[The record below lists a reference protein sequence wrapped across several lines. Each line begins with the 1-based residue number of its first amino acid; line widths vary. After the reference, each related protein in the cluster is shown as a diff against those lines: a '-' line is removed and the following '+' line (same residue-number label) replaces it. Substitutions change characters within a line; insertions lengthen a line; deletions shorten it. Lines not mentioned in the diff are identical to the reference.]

1 MSNPSSRADTDTIKA
16 AFASDENLAVRIRTH
31 ELFTRPPVDFPR
43 WVIDTRQW
51 HGDEWVLDVGAG
63 PGTYFDLVL
72 ERIPDGRLIAG
83 DLSFGMLQHARRNA
97 PSAEIPLLNLDAQ
110 NLPFADG
117 TFDVVLANHMLY
129 HVPDIDAALSEI
141 RRVLKWDGC
150 LMAATNSQSN
160 LLELDTLTRRALT
173 LLGFPKA
180 EPILR
185 DHDGFFLEN
194 GSGRLAH
201 YFRAVA
207 RYDLPSALHF
217 PEVEP
222 VLAYLNSMQTL
233 RSPYLPTD
241 VTWGEYIE
249 VMEKQVTRLIRHF
262 GELQVQKLAGVLV
275 ATNGGGFAADYFRR
289 LDGEQG

>member
-1 MSNPSSRADTDTIKA
+1 MPNSSSRADADTIKA
-16 AFASDENLAVRIRTH
+16 AYASDEHLAVRIRTH
-31 ELFTRPPVDFPR
+31 EQFTRPLFDFPR
-43 WVIDTRQW
+43 WVVDMRHW
-51 HGDEWVLDVGAG
+51 RGNEWVLDVGAG

-72 ERIPDGRLIAG
+72 ERIPYGHLVAG
-83 DLSFGMLQHARRNA
+83 DLSFGMLQQARRNA
-97 PSAEIPLLNLDAQ
+97 HTAQIPLLNLDAQ
-110 NLPFADG
+110 NLPFPDG

-129 HVPDIDAALSEI
+129 HVPDLDAALSEL

-150 LMAATNSQSN
+150 LIAATNSQSN
-160 LLELDTLTRRALT
+160 LLELDTLTRRALA

-194 GSGRLAH
+194 GSGLLSH
-201 YFRAVA
+201 YFRGVA

-233 RSPYLPTD
+233 RSPYLPTN
-241 VTWGEYIE
+241 VTWGEYIDI
-249 VMEKQVTRLIRHF
+249 MEKQVTRLIRHF
-262 GELQVQKLAGVLV
+262 GELQVQKLAGVLI
-275 ATNGGGFAADYFRR
+275 ATNRGGFAADYFQL
-289 LDGEQG
+289 LDGERG

>member
-1 MSNPSSRADTDTIKA
+1 MPNSSSRTDADAIKEA
-16 AFASDENLAVRIRTH
+16 YASDEHLSVRIRTH
-31 ELFTRPPVDFPR
+31 ERFTRPPIDFPK
-43 WVIDTRQW
+43 WVIDTRHW
-51 HGDEWVLDVGAG
+51 RGNEWVLDVGAG

-72 ERIPDGRLIAG
+72 ERVPQGRLVAG
-83 DLSFGMLQHARRNA
+83 DLSYGMLQQARRNA
-97 PSAEIPLLNLDAQ
+97 RAAEVTLLNLDAQ

-150 LMAATNSQSN
+150 LIAATNSQSN

-185 DHDGFFLEN
+185 DHDSFFLEN
-194 GSGRLAH
+194 GSEVLAH

-222 VLAYLNSMQTL
+222 VLAYLNSMQAL
-233 RSPYLPTD
+233 RAPYLPED
-241 VTWGEYIE
+241 ITWDDYID
-249 VMEKQVTRLIRHF
+249 VMEKQITRLIRHF
-262 GELQVQKLAGVLV
+262 GELEVQKLAGVLV
-275 ATNGGGFAADYFRR
+275 GTNGGGFAADYFQR
-289 LDGEQG
+289 LDSERR